1 MKIASPTVA
10 APDSDSTAKD
20 VVGPR
25 QTPGRVTRV
34 ARWLTS
40 HRSAVLAVVATA
52 IVVCGQLA
60 EDLADNA
67 PLQML
72 PPTLAIQR
80 WTMVALVAYVFS
92 TSAAL
97 DRTVERALA
106 ALRPAVKIDE
116 ASFAAYASRMKRL
129 PERLDTILLVASAL
143 TAVIVFGLL
152 GTDLLLNNP
161 VTHQPQHLPAD
172 PIAAV
177 VILSGYTVV
186 GWAVLRL
193 VFGTARLA
201 WLLLNLARAPL
212 EIRVFDTSNLIP
224 FGNIALALAVV
235 PAGVIVL
242 LIIGLGSPTTLIAWS
257 VLVEATL
264 ASLLALLLPLL
275 GIHRQMSRAK
285 YAAMGELSMRLT
297 ELYNEVSQTIPVETA
312 DSARLSNSANTL
324 IQMRRTVQ
332 EMATWPF
339 RDTVAF
345 GRAVLIALAPLIY
358 TTLSELI
365 RVFWI
370 GPLTH

>member
-1 MKIASPTVA
+1 MKIASRTVA
-10 APDSDSTAKD
+10 VPESVATG
-20 VVGPR
+20 VVGP
-25 QTPGRVTRV
+25 TPRPALLIRL
-34 ARWLTS
+34 ARWAS
-40 HRSAVLAVVATA
+40 RHRAVILAVVATA
-52 IVVCGQLA
+52 LVVCGQLA
-60 EDLADNA
+60 EDLADSA

-80 WTMVALVAYVFS
+80 WTMVALVAYVFG
-92 TSAAL
+92 TSAAV
-97 DRTVERALA
+97 DWTVQRALA
-106 ALRPAVKIDE
+106 AVRSVVKVDE
-116 ASFAAYASRMKRL
+116 AAFRGYATRMGRL
-129 PERLDTILLVASAL
+129 PIRLDVVLLISSAL
-143 TAVIVFGLL
+143 IAVVLFAVVGS
-152 GTDLLLNNP
+152 DLLLDDP
-161 VTHQPQHLPAD
+161 ITGESQHLPAD
-172 PIAAV
+172 PIAAGL
-177 VILSGYTVV
+177 ILSAYTVI

-201 WLLLNLARAPL
+201 WLLFKLAREPL
-212 EIRVFDTSNLIP
+212 EIKVFDTSSLIP
-224 FGNIALALAVV
+224 FGNIALALAIV
-235 PAGVIVL
+235 PAGVIVI

-297 ELYNEVSQTIPVETA
+297 ELYQDVSHALPAEGA

-324 IQMRRTVQ
+324 IQMRKAVQ
-332 EMATWPF
+332 EMTTWPF

-370 GPLTH
+370 GPLAR